1 MSDTAAASSGFRR
14 VVAPGIELRQY
25 EMSDAGMIFDL
36 VSRNRDYLR
45 PWLPWV
51 DLTHSVEDVRA
62 FIARAQKQLDTN
74 HGPHC
79 GIWVDDVMTG
89 NIGCHPFDWP
99 NRNCSIGYWIDAGGQ
114 RKGLVTRCCASL
126 LDYLFDD
133 VGLHRVEI
141 RCGTGNTRSCAIP
154 QRLGFTREG
163 VCFQAEWVG
172 DRWVDLVV
180 WGMLEHNWRNRR

>member
-1 MSDTAAASSGFRR
+1 MSDTAAAGGRFRR

-25 EMSDAGMIFDL
+25 DMSDAAMIFEL
-36 VSRNRDYLR
+36 VNRNRDYLR
-45 PWLPWV
+45 LWLPWV

-62 FIARAQKQLDTN
+62 FIARAEKQLDVN
-74 HGPHC
+74 KGPNC
-79 GIWVDDVMTG
+79 GIWLDGRMVG

-99 NRNCSIGYWIDAGGQ
+99 NRNCSIGYWIDAGDQ
-114 RKGLVTRCCASL
+114 RRGLITRCCASL
-126 LDYLFDD
+126 LDYLFDN

-141 RCGTGNTRSCAIP
+141 RCGTGNMRSCAIP

-180 WGMLEHNWRNRR
+180 WGMLEHDWRKRR